1 MQRTIACRQIFP
13 KITEKK
19 LLKLE
24 LVAANCSKIKL
35 LIYLFDFFS
44 GGDS

>member
-19 LLKLE
+19 LLKM

-44 GGDS
+44 GGDG